1 MLLLEDSS
9 TFHNFQALHLAV
21 VASFPCNIWGK
32 KTLQPSISILPYTQ
46 SLQKPRDCHGQISGS
61 SEFADQESQKKMKL
75 IKSSQHKPIQIL
87 LNRGSKIQE
96 NFLTFAE
103 THSYVVYGW
112 ASVLS
117 YGQHSLSSAG
127 ESDCNY
133 QSNKYEFPS
142 QIIFHFSWQWS
153 HPSQNQLHIALET
166 TGYLMLLGCT
176 ICLILSP
183 FPQPYCPLSVLLIHL
198 DIAILYP
205 VLGSS

>member
-1 MLLLEDSS
+1 MLWLQASPVTFEERRLYNLPFLFYLTPNLCRSPEIVMGKSLAPVSLL
-9 TFHNFQALHLAV
+9 TKNH
-21 VASFPCNIWGK
+21 K
-32 KTLQPSISILPYTQ
+32 KI
-46 SLQKPRDCHGQISGS
+46 
-61 SEFADQESQKKMKL
+61 MKL

-142 QIIFHFSWQWS
+142 QIIFHFSWQ
-153 HPSQNQLHIALET
+153 
-166 TGYLMLLGCT
+166 
-176 ICLILSP
+176 
-183 FPQPYCPLSVLLIHL
+183 
-198 DIAILYP
+198 
-205 VLGSS
+205 